1 MLRTCQNV
9 LVALDGSEQSEKAF
23 WEAVDI
29 CKTKQ
34 KPNCMSFQSLT
45 MQSFQRVLILFQ
57 SYLNRKR
64 RGLKPRC

>member
-29 CKTKQ
+29 CKRNKA
-34 KPNCMSFQSLT
+34 KLY
-45 MQSFQRVLILFQ
+45 VLSIINNAELSTSAYSFQ

>member
-29 CKTKQ
+29 CKRNKA
-34 KPNCMSFQSLT
+34 KLY
-45 MQSFQRVLILFQ
+45 VLSIINNAEPFNECLFFF
-57 SYLNRKR
+57 KAI
-64 RGLKPRC
+64 

>member
-23 WEAVDI
+23 GKLSIFANE
-29 CKTKQ
+29 T

-45 MQSFQRVLILFQ
+45 MQSFQRVLILF
-57 SYLNRKR
+57 KAI
-64 RGLKPRC
+64 